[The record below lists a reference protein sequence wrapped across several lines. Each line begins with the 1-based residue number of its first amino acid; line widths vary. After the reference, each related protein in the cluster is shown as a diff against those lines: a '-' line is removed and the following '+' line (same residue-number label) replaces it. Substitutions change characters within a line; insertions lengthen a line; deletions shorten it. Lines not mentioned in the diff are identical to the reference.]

1 MEATRL
7 QREEEGGGGWRDGG
21 MEVELG
27 QWRRLVIPGIS
38 RSLIGLVDGRSV
50 LSGAA
55 ADARE
60 RVRSFRSQLSPGSP
74 GNLFPPTSTVGP
86 PAEVV
91 PQHHHHRHFT
101 YFYFLIYVPED
112 SARCS
117 RALCFNVV
125 VRGVLAETPVQ
136 FLTVN
141 SSVVVLEEES
151 QTGSDWDWADSGLQH
166 YNNLL
171 RDVAG
176 CDFSCLFSSVTHHLV
191 LFVLFFF
198 NTAKFF

>member
-1 MEATRL
+1 M
-7 QREEEGGGGWRDGG
+7 
-21 MEVELG
+21 ELG

-38 RSLIGLVDGRSV
+38 RSLMGLVDGRSV

-55 ADARE
+55 ADARGG
-60 RVRSFRSQLSPGSP
+60 VRSFHSQLSPASR
-74 GNLFPPTSTVGP
+74 GNLFPPTSTVVP

-91 PQHHHHRHFT
+91 PQHRHHRHFT

-117 RALCFNVV
+117 RALRFNVV
-125 VRGVLAETPVQ
+125 VRDTCAVSHRELQCRRAGGR
-136 FLTVN
+136 
-141 SSVVVLEEES
+141 
-151 QTGSDWDWADSGLQH
+151 GSDWDWVDSGFWTQH
-166 YNNLL
+166 YDNLL

-191 LFVLFFF
+191 FYLLFF
-198 NTAKFF
+198 